1 MSPRVA
7 WGVLALG
14 VAGVAEIL
22 LAHHYAITNPDAFD
36 AGQLAVLSAGIVAT
50 LVGGI
55 LVWRTWQGL
64 PSEEEVGR
72 AGRRWTPFIV
82 AFVVYLVGFLVMAPI
97 PVGDQPHFQLEAL
110 SLAYDLDRDL
120 DNDYR
125 ERAFQVFPRG
135 AGDRHAAQYTP
146 GGPFVSYHSVGLPLL
161 LAPGVVGVQ
170 AMNQINPRLRL
181 WPWQLTMI
189 AMASLAALLLYR
201 ILGRLGLGTRPL
213 RIAIWAAVVFS
224 APMVVFASQ
233 TYTEIPAA
241 LLVLIAVHA
250 LLRTPTRSAIL
261 VGACAM
267 AYLPWLN
274 ARFFPVALL
283 LCVALAARAIMALP
297 VAARDRATSV
307 KAAAPALVPLLLS
320 FVALSIMFWHWYG
333 SPLLNAQYKY
343 PGHPDSGTKEAYR
356 AWAGN
361 VWSARSGW
369 LPYAPTALL
378 ALGSLALSWRRFGRP
393 ALVALMIAGS
403 YVALVVVVG
412 GNAGF
417 AFPGRLFV
425 ILMPLTA
432 IPLLVLAERSR
443 VGRSAVLA
451 LGALSLMI
459 TAAFVLEPPP
469 SVTSTPGQLVA
480 YTPNN
485 LWQWYADLWPRVEV
499 SARYPDLAAICAL
512 TGALLVLNWVL
523 YRYAG
528 RARGPRRPARRGRS
542 KAHARSAAPAR
553 SGP

>member
-14 VAGVAEIL
+14 VAVVAEIL

-82 AFVVYLVGFLVMAPI
+82 AFVVYLVAFLVMAPI

-125 ERAFQVFPRG
+125 ERVFQVFPRG

-181 WPWQLTMI
+181 GPWQLTMI
-189 AMASLAALLLYR
+189 AMASLAALLL
-201 ILGRLGLGTRPL
+201 
-213 RIAIWAAVVFS
+213 
-224 APMVVFASQ
+224 
-233 TYTEIPAA
+233 
-241 LLVLIAVHA
+241 
-250 LLRTPTRSAIL
+250 
-261 VGACAM
+261 
-267 AYLPWLN
+267 
-274 ARFFPVALL
+274 
-283 LCVALAARAIMALP
+283 
-297 VAARDRATSV
+297 D
-307 KAAAPALVPLLLS
+307 
-320 FVALSIMFWHWYG
+320 
-333 SPLLNAQYKY
+333 
-343 PGHPDSGTKEAYR
+343 
-356 AWAGN
+356 
-361 VWSARSGW
+361 
-369 LPYAPTALL
+369 
-378 ALGSLALSWRRFGRP
+378 
-393 ALVALMIAGS
+393 
-403 YVALVVVVG
+403 
-412 GNAGF
+412 
-417 AFPGRLFV
+417 
-425 ILMPLTA
+425 
-432 IPLLVLAERSR
+432 R

-469 SVTSTPGQLVA
+469 SVTSTPGQLVG
-480 YTPNN
+480 YTPNK
-485 LWQWYADLWPRVEV
+485 LWQWYADLWPQVEV

-512 TGALLVLNWVL
+512 TGALFVLNGVL